1 MALHKQ
7 SSTDTGGT
15 QLNSLL
21 ELSVLKGRCKTTDIH
36 SAHSNSSGNGFPMT
50 DGGFHFYQHGRF
62 GAMSEPEEGRHG
74 HGLCQGS
81 GIAGILG
88 NPRFQRPF
96 LVGERVEVKGRRQF
110 PLAMGVVQESVVVQM
125 VVNNPT
131 DSRSAAD
138 ALRCLA

>member
-1 MALHKQ
+1 
-7 SSTDTGGT
+7 
-15 QLNSLL
+15 
-21 ELSVLKGRCKTTDIH
+21 
-36 SAHSNSSGNGFPMT
+36 MT
-50 DGGFHFYQHGRF
+50 DGGFHFFQHGRF

-125 VVNNPT
+125 VVNIVDENIEDHPT
-131 DSRSAAD
+131 QLKIVETRAK
-138 ALRCLA
+138 LEKNHHHCRTQRRRQNHLCP